1 MRMKRVQASDHHS
14 VFRTGRRTAGPAVT
28 VLFTAALL
36 LAPPAALAATPAAKP
51 APPKAA
57 APKAAAFDARKPA
70 DVISVL
76 GSMEAKAEIVRQD
89 QGQIF
94 MKVTTPGGG
103 FGAQMVGCGEAFASC
118 RAIAL
123 FSAFSRK
130 GVNMA
135 QINDYNR
142 SQLTCRGIMTP
153 SGEPSVMYAV
163 LVNGRMTREEL
174 REHVGVWQGCLGGFG
189 EFIQDPIGFLSR
201 PQG

>member
-1 MRMKRVQASDHHS
+1 MELSQASDHHS
-14 VFRTGRRTAGPAVT
+14 VFGKVRTGATWRG
-28 VLFTAALL
+28 
-36 LAPPAALAATPAAKP
+36 ALALVLATGMLSPVAAEAAAAKP
-51 APPKAA
+51 APAKAA
-57 APKAAAFDARKPA
+57 PAKAPAFDARRPA
-70 DVISVL
+70 DVIAVL
-76 GSMEAKAEIVRQD
+76 GAMDAKAEIVRKD
-89 QGQIF
+89 QGQMF

-103 FGAQMVGCGEAFASC
+103 FGAQMVGCDEAFTTC
-118 RAIAL
+118 RAVAL

-153 SGEPSVMYAV
+153 SGEPSVMYAA
-163 LVNGRMTREEL
+163 LLNARITRDEV
-174 REHVGVWQGCLGGFG
+174 REHVGVWQGCLTGFG

>member
-1 MRMKRVQASDHHS
+1 MTRELAQGSDHHT
-14 VFRTGRRTAGPAVT
+14 VFGKVRSCAASTG
-28 VLFTAALL
+28 VLAL
-36 LAPPAALAATPAAKP
+36 ALAACALSPVSAEAATAKP
-51 APPKAA
+51 APAKA
-57 APKAAAFDARKPA
+57 PAFDARKPA
-70 DVISVL
+70 DVIAVL
-76 GSMEAKAEIVRQD
+76 GAMEAKAEILRKD

-103 FGAQMVGCGEAFASC
+103 FGAQMVGCDEAFTAC
-118 RAIAL
+118 KAIAL

-130 GVNMA
+130 GVNLA

-153 SGEPSVMYAV
+153 SGEPSVMYAA
-163 LVNGRMTREEL
+163 LLNGRMTRDEV
-174 REHVGVWQGCLGGFG
+174 REHVGVWQGCLTGFG

>member
-1 MRMKRVQASDHHS
+1 M
-14 VFRTGRRTAGPAVT
+14 
-28 VLFTAALL
+28 AALL

-57 APKAAAFDARKPA
+57 APKAAAFDARRPA
-70 DVISVL
+70 DVVSVL

>member
-1 MRMKRVQASDHHS
+1 MKRARPSDHHS
-14 VFRTGRRTAGPAVT
+14 VFLAGLRKAGPACIALSLAAAFVT
-28 VLFTAALL
+28 
-36 LAPPAALAATPAAKP
+36 PATSRAATPPAK
-51 APPKAA
+51 AS
-57 APKAAAFDARKPA
+57 APKAPPFDARRPA
-70 DVISVL
+70 DVIAVL
-76 GSMEAKAEIVRQD
+76 GAMEAKADIVRQD
-89 QGQIF
+89 QGQVF

-103 FGAQMVGCGEAFASC
+103 FGAQMVGCGETFASC
-118 RAIAL
+118 RAVAL

-163 LVNGRMTREEL
+163 LLNGRMTREDL
-174 REHVGVWQGCLGGFG
+174 REHVGVWQGCLSGFG